1 MAEGNGKEVK
11 KVVLASGAFDLVH
24 YGHVRFLEE
33 AKRAG
38 GRNAYLVVVIARDST
53 IETLKGKKPV
63 IPEDQRRA
71 VVEYLKSVDEAIL
84 GYEEISLAATIRKIK
99 PNIITVGYDQKDIE
113 EDVKKII
120 DAEGMDIRI
129 IRIGRFGPA
138 DLDSSSKIK
147 RKIMNGFH

>member
-1 MAEGNGKEVK
+1 LTEGNGKEVK

-38 GRNAYLVVVIARDST
+38 GKNAYLVVVIARDST
-53 IETLKGKKPV
+53 VETLKGEKPV

-84 GYEEISLAATIRKIK
+84 GYEEISLAETIRKIK
-99 PNIITVGYDQKDIE
+99 PNIITVGYDQKVIE
-113 EDVKKII
+113 EDIRRII
-120 DAEGMDIRI
+120 NAEGMDIHI
-129 IRIGRFGPA
+129 VRIGRFGPA

-147 RKIMNGFH
+147 RKIVNGFH